1 MSITQS
7 SAGSEQLP
15 LSPNMVLTAARE
27 VEAHLHS
34 LNKPYSAGVVHDCIL
49 TIENMLSR
57 TSAGIESAEVQDT
70 YLVGGPDLKAMSG
83 SVESD
88 RVIQLHFR
96 RKATDADRKWLL
108 EAINAKIAAG
118 KAGVGD
124 VAQPSAGTSEP
135 VAYRWRQPG
144 NKHWIY
150 DPTPEWIEDHKHE
163 IELEPLFNGVAQPS
177 PAQLV
182 LAEMFSH
189 SAINEAM
196 QDAWN
201 DICSDTGCHPLD
213 IEQGRSK
220 QLTFSPNHWA
230 NQIAKRL
237 FLRAVKVQLKA
248 DAEAS
253 ALPSTDLGC
262 GDPNC
267 RDPNCTYGKGPNRDP
282 LSSPDCAGGK

>member
-1 MSITQS
+1 MSAVCIKRTPCDPFRLEDKVCSVCQ
-7 SAGSEQLP
+7 
-15 LSPNMVLTAARE
+15 M
-27 VEAHLHS
+27 
-34 LNKPYSAGVVHDCIL
+34 VHDETQRDKINYRAWA
-49 TIENMLSR
+49 TNMIDFLR
-57 TSAGIESAEVQDT
+57 FKGIEHEFTDWC
-70 YLVGGPDLKAMSG
+70 GGWQYP
-83 SVESD
+83 
-88 RVIQLHFR
+88 
-96 RKATDADRKWLL
+96 
-108 EAINAKIAAG
+108 G
-118 KAGVGD
+118 KALE
-124 VAQPSAGTSEP
+124 GTS
-135 VAYRWRQPG
+135 
-144 NKHWIY
+144 
-150 DPTPEWIEDHKHE
+150 DP
-163 IELEPLFNGVAQPS
+163 AQPS

-282 LSSPDCAGGK
+282 LSSPDRWPVGCHDPDSCARHKACMYVKCRHGGRSIAGEVEAAMISRPHREAP